1 MTQDELASLP
11 FAELRDRLQAR
22 AEALGNTEVI
32 DLMEVMRYLT
42 TLEDRAH
49 TPDSVDAL
57 FHLSRNFFLASRPTQ
72 TNQAASLASKLAIA
86 LEQKQLLCKA
96 RGMEAISLCDLGKF
110 SESAAAFADV
120 WMLARTLKD
129 TQREVL
135 AIKNVGGL
143 YIAMA
148 QWDVAIAYFR
158 RSRELAAEHGHHHLE
173 LSCRINIANCHLQ
186 LGDPTSGLRALL
198 PLPPDAPKT
207 KAEAATHAS
216 AHITLGHLYLL
227 TDEVSSARTHAHE
240 SGGWARLAGYKRT
253 LQLHKALLGLIAVK
267 SGALESGLAALE
279 RGLAFAKRS
288 DRHDVPDYLSMC
300 VDACEAAGQT
310 DRALGYLQELVT
322 WKKKLIDAEL
332 PLYEGLTE
340 SWQSQAGAA
349 DFDDN
354 LRVRSQLLQA
364 DVRQRIRRFVE
375 TAINAEIASGHDL
388 YRTFR
393 LANLARLLATA
404 MGWDEGRIAPLALG
418 AQLSNIGMMAI
429 PTRILQKPRGLS
441 ENERNILCAHTQ
453 FGAELLRK
461 SKLLSL
467 DVAIMIAE
475 QHHERY
481 DGSGYPRGLSGEAIA
496 EEARIVAICDAFD
509 AMTHKRPSRGT
520 QLSVEGALS
529 ELKQGAGSHFD
540 PQLVNA
546 FVELIERELSQ
557 HADFDEFLGEGA
569 DEVEYVRVRARMEAL
584 IADGT

>member
-1 MTQDELASLP
+1 MTQDELASLS

-22 AEALGNTEVI
+22 AETLRSTEVI
-32 DLMEVMRYLT
+32 HLMEVMRYLT

-57 FHLSRNFFLASRPTQ
+57 FHLSRNFFLASRPVQ

-96 RGMEAISLCDLGKF
+96 RGMEAMSLCNLGRF
-110 SESAAAFADV
+110 AESAAAFADV
-120 WMLARTLKD
+120 WMLARTLGD
-129 TQREVL
+129 VPREVL

-143 YIAMA
+143 YLAMA

-158 RSRELAAEHGHHHLE
+158 RACELAAEHGHHHLE
-173 LSCRINIANCHLQ
+173 LSSRVNVANCHLQ

-216 AHITLGHLYLL
+216 VHITLGHLYLL
-227 TDEVSSARTHAHE
+227 TDELSSARAHAHE
-240 SGGWARLAGYKRT
+240 SGRWARLAGYKRT
-253 LQLHKALLGLIAVK
+253 LQLHKALLGLIDIK
-267 SGALESGLAALE
+267 SGALESGLAAVE

-300 VDACEAAGQT
+300 VDACEAAGQS

-340 SWQSQAGAA
+340 SWQSQTGAA
-349 DFDDN
+349 VFDDN
-354 LRVRSQLLQA
+354 LRVRAQLLQA

-404 MGWDEGRIAPLALG
+404 IGWDEGRIAPLALG

-429 PTRILQKPRGLS
+429 PTRILRKPRGLS
-441 ENERNILCAHTQ
+441 DNERNILCAHAQ
-453 FGAELLRK
+453 VGAELLRK
-461 SKLLSL
+461 SKLKVLE
-467 DVAIMIAE
+467 VAAVIAE

-481 DGSGYPRGLSGEAIA
+481 DGSGYPRGLAAGAIT
-496 EEARIVAICDAFD
+496 EEGRIVAICDAFD
-509 AMTHKRPSRGT
+509 AMTHRRPSRLT
-520 QLSVEGALS
+520 PLSIEAALN
-529 ELKQGAGSHFD
+529 ELKQGAGSQFD
-540 PQLVNA
+540 PLLVNA
-546 FVELIERELSQ
+546 FFELVEREFSQ
-557 HADFDEFLGEGA
+557 HDDFDVFLAEGA

-584 IADGT
+584 IADNG